1 MNGRFYPKGCPGA
14 VYIDNNPSATYCGGF
29 NSAKTKIAYPWWK
42 KCCKWN
48 GSLCIPKEKGK
59 TMNIYILLSIVA
71 YILLFKLIS
80 SM

>member
-1 MNGRFYPKGCPGA
+1 MNGRLYPKGCPGA

-59 TMNIYILLSIVA
+59 TMNMYIYCYQLLLTYC
-71 YILLFKLIS
+71 YIN
-80 SM
+80 